1 MCVGAIVWFSHKSS
15 NKVATGPGWLYLI
28 TQGLLLSV
36 CVICIGG
43 GFDDVVDNPVTHFIE
58 ESPYLLVIDR

>member
-15 NKVATGPGWLYLI
+15 NKVATGPGLLNTT

-43 GFDDVVDNPVTHFIE
+43 GFNDVVDNPVAHFIE
-58 ESPYLLVIDR
+58 